1 MKAAPAETVNFDLV
15 ASEVVPGE
23 SHNPAVATSSDSS
36 TFHVHI
42 TPQVAQ
48 NFLTHMKF
56 RCQNIYLQLLVLLLI
71 HFRLPDCKGF
81 VPIRMTCLCR
91 VKDGMVEVRTQVDV
105 APVSCSSR

>member
-1 MKAAPAETVNFDLV
+1 VNAKFGAGKRSAGMSLLISCFYADGIRYAISGEVGFHVKGAPAETVNFELV

-56 RCQNIYLQLLVLLLI
+56 RCQNIYLQLLVL
-71 HFRLPDCKGF
+71 
-81 VPIRMTCLCR
+81 
-91 VKDGMVEVRTQVDV
+91 
-105 APVSCSSR
+105 